1 MVQPRFVREQTIVS
15 CVASA
20 PKRCRAQQ
28 RLKPQTSKGAAAK
41 NEQQVNEQQI
51 NKSNVEKT
59 KLRAIICS
67 PTAVS
72 ANKVSCLRHNCSR
85 DSVHQ
90 RNALGARWSKTGNV
104 LGRYHNA
111 NDLGRRFGGGGH
123 RACRNIW
130 SGRGASQRRSYPRS
144 GDSDRQRH
152 DGPTL
157 AMGQRWWPLAMGQ
170 PRRALAMGQRW
181 WPLAMGQP
189 RRPLAMGQPRVLSE
203 IVKLTAT
210 RTTGRPAE
218 SGRPFPCLRKRG
230 LRKRDNRIC
239 HGHLS
244 LLASGGR
251 RGVVPHLRWSCPA

>member
-170 PRRALAMGQRW
+170 PRR
-181 WPLAMGQP
+181 
-189 RRPLAMGQPRVLSE
+189 PLAMGQPRVLSE